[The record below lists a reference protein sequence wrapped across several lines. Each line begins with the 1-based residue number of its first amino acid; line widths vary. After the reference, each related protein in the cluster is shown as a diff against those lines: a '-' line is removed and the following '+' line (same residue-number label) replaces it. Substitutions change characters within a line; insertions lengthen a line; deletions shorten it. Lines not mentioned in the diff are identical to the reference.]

1 MCRPMCKLLTHDRTW
16 GVRFFRLCLTLILL
30 TVCRRSVTWL
40 QVDSC
45 NILASEILP
54 TLCRTSPQLFPN
66 YLSVFLLHHSTTRK
80 PPARKSPSPVLQI
93 TMISER
99 EVTKR
104 THLQGDLF
112 APFMYMSSSYNFFYD
127 IDRATW
133 IYISY
138 GQQKTFYVNKMH
150 AISDVKL
157 SKVQVLNSRRATILI
172 DC

>member
-30 TVCRRSVTWL
+30 TVCRRSVTYL
-40 QVDSC
+40 QVDTC
-45 NILASEILP
+45 NILASEIWP
-54 TLCRTSPQLFPN
+54 TLCRTSPQLFPY

-80 PPARKSPSPVLQI
+80 PPARKSRALSFKSPWSVKERLTKEHI
-93 TMISER
+93 CKKTFLHHWCTCHFHIS
-99 EVTKR
+99 
-104 THLQGDLF
+104 
-112 APFMYMSSSYNFFYD
+112 FFYD

-172 DC
+172 DY